1 MSRVAIGCLFVL
13 LGAMT
18 AGCATKAPLVARC
31 KAPPRSSDRAN
42 SGAPAL
48 VGLQYGEQATPIPL
62 DSVQFSNWS
71 TEKAL
76 SIQTL
81 FAGRTDGGTVQV
93 TARFVSCMDS
103 DLPIRVRASF
113 LDANQAPTEPSS
125 AWQVVYLH
133 PRMTATYTEKS
144 TSRNAANYLLEIM
157 PAG

>member
-1 MSRVAIGCLFVL
+1 MSKVAISCLLVVL
-13 LGAMT
+13 AAT
-18 AGCATKAPLVARC
+18 AAGCAAKEPLVVRC
-31 KAPPRSSDRAN
+31 KAPPHSSDRAN
-42 SGAPAL
+42 GGGPAL

-71 TEKAL
+71 TEKAM

-81 FAGRTDGGTVQV
+81 FAGRTEGGTVQL
-93 TARFVSCMDS
+93 TARFVSCSDS
-103 DLPIRVRASF
+103 DMPIRVRASF
-113 LDANQAPTEPSS
+113 LDANQAPTEPTS

-133 PRMTATYTEKS
+133 PRMTAVYTEKS

>member
-1 MSRVAIGCLFVL
+1 MNRVAIGGLFVL
-13 LGAMT
+13 LSVMA
-18 AGCATKAPLVARC
+18 AGCAAKAPLVVRC
-31 KAPPRSSDRAN
+31 KAPPHSVDRSN
-42 SGAPAL
+42 SGGPAL

-62 DSVQFSNWS
+62 DSVQFSDWS
-71 TEKAL
+71 TEKVV

-93 TARFVSCMDS
+93 TARFVSCSDS
-103 DLPIRVRASF
+103 DVPIRIRASF

-125 AWQVVYLH
+125 AWQLVYLH